1 MKRADNKAQLS
12 QQRVTPAA
20 GEHAVGAEGTLP
32 LSSTAPRYWRHE
44 VALVIVWRWFTA
56 IDQTRCFTTGIL
68 GRHAC
73 MVHSYGYEAL
83 LTMYQRPNRS
93 GWKS

>member
-1 MKRADNKAQLS
+1 MLGVHNALHRTA
-12 QQRVTPAA
+12 TPLRSVAT
-20 GEHAVGAEGTLP
+20 GELG
-32 LSSTAPRYWRHE
+32 RWWRHE

-56 IDQTRCFTTGIL
+56 IDQTRGFTTGIL

-83 LTMYQRPNRS
+83 PTMYQRPNRS